1 MSFGSGYKKPM
12 HCLPIVPVRVV
23 HTVLHNGK

>member
-23 HTVLHNGK
+23 HSVAQW